1 MGLRED
7 AILVATL
14 SLLPPGEAF
23 SDGGETEL
31 AKLLRTHAR
40 AVDRL
45 EALADLVR
53 TDIDPRGTT
62 TFLEDWE
69 RVLGLPDCGSLA
81 GSQIARRDEVLE
93 KYTREGDLTAQGLIN
108 AAAVLGFTITIN
120 EPLANPNE
128 HVFEVA
134 LPGLGIQFFRVGES
148 RTGESLGSFGDAR
161 LTCLLNARKPAHLN
175 FNYIP
180 PPP

>member
-1 MGLRED
+1 MRED

-14 SLLPPGEAF
+14 SLLPPGEALA
-23 SDGGETEL
+23 DGVETEL

-45 EALADLVR
+45 EALADFVLEE
-53 TDIDPRGTT
+53 IDPRGTT

-81 GSQIARRDEVLE
+81 GSQTARREEVLE
-93 KYTREGDLTAQGLIN
+93 KYTREGDLTAQSLID

-120 EPLANPNE
+120 EPLASPNQ
-128 HVFEVA
+128 HVFEVT
-134 LPGLGIQFFRVGES
+134 LPGLAVQSFRVGES

-161 LTCLLNARKPAHLN
+161 LSCLLNARKPAHLN